1 MVVTVLSFPF
11 GPGLVVV
18 LIPFLLT
25 RFNEGRAYPGAVRIL
40 SMVLI
45 VLGTG
50 LMLASFSRFPI
61 EASGTPFPTNPP
73 SSRRVIVGGPY
84 RYVRNPM
91 YVSFAVVLVGMSL
104 YLARPVLLAYL
115 AVLLV
120 LLAAFVRWY
129 EEPTL
134 ARRFAVLG
142 LPQPGGRLAAAPTP
156 PKALIPAGNDGG
168 KRGYGV
174 GNGSRWSLLLRLVP
188 VENAIARVPGVGRT
202 GLEPVTLACHATSVW
217 NSA

>member
-1 MVVTVLSFPF
+1 LAQAQPSKDREAAGGPPEIPRWASTVVTVLSFPF

-18 LIPFLLT
+18 LVPYLLT
-25 RFNEGRAYPGAVRIL
+25 RWHEGRAYPEAVRTFGI
-40 SMVLI
+40 VLI

-91 YVSFAVVLVGMSL
+91 YVSFAVVLIGMSL
-104 YLARPVLLAYL
+104 YLARPALLIYT

-120 LLAAFVRWY
+120 LLAAFVHWY

-134 ARRFAVLG
+134 TRHFGEQYSAYRSQVGAWLPRAPHRR
-142 LPQPGGRLAAAPTP
+142 P
-156 PKALIPAGNDGG
+156 
-168 KRGYGV
+168 
-174 GNGSRWSLLLRLVP
+174 
-188 VENAIARVPGVGRT
+188 
-202 GLEPVTLACHATSVW
+202 
-217 NSA
+217 

>member
-1 MVVTVLSFPF
+1 LNQTQPSKDSAASGPPEISRWASAVVTVLSFPF

-18 LIPFLLT
+18 LIPYLLT
-25 RFNEGRAYPGAVRIL
+25 RWNEGRAYPEAVRIL
-40 SMVLI
+40 AIVLI

-50 LMLASFSRFPI
+50 LMLASFSRFTI

-104 YLARPVLLAYL
+104 YLARPVLLIYTV
-115 AVLLV
+115 VLLL
-120 LLAAFVRWY
+120 LLAAFVHWY

-134 ARRFAVLG
+134 VRRFGEQYSAYRNQVSAW
-142 LPQPGGRLAAAPTP
+142 LP
-156 PKALIPAGNDGG
+156 
-168 KRGYGV
+168 
-174 GNGSRWSLLLRLVP
+174 
-188 VENAIARVPGVGRT
+188 RVPRRS
-202 GLEPVTLACHATSVW
+202 P
-217 NSA
+217 